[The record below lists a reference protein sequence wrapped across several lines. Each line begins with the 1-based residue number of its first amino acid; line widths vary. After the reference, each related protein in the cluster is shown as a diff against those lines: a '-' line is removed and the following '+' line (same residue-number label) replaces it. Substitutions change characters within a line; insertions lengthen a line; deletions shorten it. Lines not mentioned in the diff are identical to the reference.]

1 MFYVPYNDATWEGLR
16 LKLSVIIPIYN
27 EYNNIDEVISRI
39 NAVKMPRDVSE
50 LQLIL
55 VDDGSVDGTTEKL
68 EKYKDEKTMVVHES
82 RINFGKGTATRIG
95 LTYATGDLVLIQD
108 ADLEYDPND
117 YPKLLEPV
125 LNNGA
130 EVVFGSRFLGKKSRL
145 EGMALKNWFINIF
158 LRIMTNTLYGSKI
171 TDEATAY
178 KLFKTD
184 ILKEINLKS
193 KRFEFCPEV
202 TAKVLKRGHKIHEVP
217 ISYKGRTVE
226 EGKKIKWQDG
236 IEAIWTLL
244 KYRFVN

>member
-1 MFYVPYNDATWEGLR
+1 
-16 LKLSVIIPIYN
+16 LKLSIIIPIYN
-27 EYNNIDEVISRI
+27 EFNNIDEVINRI
-39 NAVKMPRDVSE
+39 NAVRLPKAVSG
-50 LQLIL
+50 LQIIL
-55 VDDGSVDGTTEKL
+55 VDDGSVDGTTAKL

-95 LTYATGDLVLIQD
+95 LTYVTGDLVLIQD

-117 YPKLLEPV
+117 YPTLLEPV
-125 LNNGA
+125 LDQGA
-130 EVVFGSRFLGKKSRL
+130 EIVFGSRFLGKTSRL
-145 EGMALKNWFINIF
+145 EGMALKNWFINMF
-158 LRIMTNTLYGSKI
+158 LRTMTNVLYGSRI

-178 KLFKTD
+178 KLFKTS

-202 TAKVLKRGHKIHEVP
+202 TAKVLKRGYKIHEVP